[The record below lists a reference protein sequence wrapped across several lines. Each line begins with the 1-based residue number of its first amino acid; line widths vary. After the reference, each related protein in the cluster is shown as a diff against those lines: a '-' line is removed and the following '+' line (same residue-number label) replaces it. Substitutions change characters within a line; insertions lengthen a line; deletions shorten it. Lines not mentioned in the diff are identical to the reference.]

1 MCTCK
6 LRITDLVWSRFNES
20 CREWEIFIQTQTNK
34 IHSTDFVPCEIY
46 NRKQFVSDHSLSH
59 FSDQSSKNNLVYS
72 LSPTTTIVLYKS
84 IGLSPVAYS
93 FLSLTYLTPTLI
105 FEGFPSYIST
115 IYLYIFPL
123 PCKLLISPDNDY

>member
-1 MCTCK
+1 MCTCM
-6 LRITDLVWSRFNES
+6 LRITDLVWSRLNES

-59 FSDQSSKNNLVYS
+59 FSDQSSKNNLVYTL
-72 LSPTTTIVLYKS
+72 LSPTSPIVLSKS

-93 FLSLTYLTPTLI
+93 FPSELNLPQLLFLKASLLTLTYL
-105 FEGFPSYIST
+105 
-115 IYLYIFPL
+115 LYIIYMYFQFFHFHAN
-123 PCKLLISPDNDY
+123 I